1 MDTHILRNVDVAV
14 RVPQDVDLTVKIHV
28 EDIAT
33 MLVSRIAQVVVRQ
46 HVLVHVKEQLSQV

>member
-1 MDTHILRNVDVAV
+1 MDTHILRNVDAEV

-33 MLVSRIAQVVVRQ
+33 MLVSMIAQVVVRQ